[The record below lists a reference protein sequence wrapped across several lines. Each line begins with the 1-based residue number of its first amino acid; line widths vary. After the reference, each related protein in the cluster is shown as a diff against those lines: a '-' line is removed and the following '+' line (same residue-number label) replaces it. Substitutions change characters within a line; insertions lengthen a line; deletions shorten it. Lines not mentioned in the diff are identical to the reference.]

1 MHIEKHFFENIFNTV
16 MNVMGKTKDS
26 EKARRDLRWYCKR
39 KDLMLKVQ
47 DNRKIVKPKVNYT
60 LTTDEAEL
68 VCRWIKEFK
77 MPDGYSS
84 NLARCADV
92 EKGRIHGIK
101 SHYRHVFMDTLLP
114 IAFSTLPIHVLNSL
128 TEISRFFQR
137 FVLYNIKREIPKK
150 NEGKYCNYS
159 LQIRENIPSW
169 IV

>member
-68 VCRWIKEFK
+68 VCRWIK
-77 MPDGYSS
+77 
-84 NLARCADV
+84 
-92 EKGRIHGIK
+92 
-101 SHYRHVFMDTLLP
+101 
-114 IAFSTLPIHVLNSL
+114 
-128 TEISRFFQR
+128 
-137 FVLYNIKREIPKK
+137 
-150 NEGKYCNYS
+150 
-159 LQIRENIPSW
+159 
-169 IV
+169 